1 MEALQYN
8 VRLMIFSIVE
18 YTNLF
23 SELIAKLELNIAVG
37 SFKHYIT
44 QEGEAGWGSQKS
56 EVWGSY

>member
-1 MEALQYN
+1 
-8 VRLMIFSIVE
+8 MIFSIVE

-44 QEGEAGWGSQKS
+44 QEGEAGWGSQKK
-56 EVWGSY
+56 WDMG